1 MRILATTLF
10 FDTTYIFFFLS
21 SKMSFFSLLKQDAY
35 TVNVGFVGGGGY
47 GGREGGKDRGEAGD
61 KVKRR
66 ET

>member
-1 MRILATTLF
+1 
-10 FDTTYIFFFLS
+10 
-21 SKMSFFSLLKQDAY
+21 MSFFSLLKQDAY
-35 TVNVGFVGGGGY
+35 TVNVGFVGGGGGY